1 MQPQMSPQQQPGVP
15 APAQAPAQAQP
26 PPNIWFQDFY
36 RIRKKVLAIA
46 NQYWI
51 ENRQGQLLGYSRQK
65 LLRLKEDIRIY
76 SDESMQYELFR
87 IQQTQIVDAW
97 GHFAI
102 IDSAT
107 GYSMGG
113 FRRKAL
119 MSGFVADTYEIL
131 DPYGNMIGNLAE
143 STGAGFLR
151 KIINIIPETLYM
163 DIQGQHVAEI
173 RQLFKII
180 GDIWEVDC
188 MHFPP
193 HLDRRLLLGAII
205 LMGMVERS
213 RK

>member
-1 MQPQMSPQQQPGVP
+1 VQPQGQLQQQP
-15 APAQAPAQAQP
+15 QAPAQGQQ

-51 ENRQGQLLGYSRQK
+51 ENRQGQTMAYSKQK
-65 LLRLKEDIRIY
+65 LLRLKEDIRIF

-87 IQQTQIVDAW
+87 IQQTQVIDAW

-107 GYSMGG
+107 GYSIGG

-151 KIINIIPETLYM
+151 KFINIIPETLYM
-163 DIQGQHVAEI
+163 DIHGQHVAEI
-173 RQLFKII
+173 KQRFKII
-180 GDIWEVDC
+180 GDIWEVEC